1 LIVLRLKRQE
11 RPLVLEVFERL
22 LPLLET
28 EPLDGHLWIVE
39 EERVR
44 IRSMNSRQD

>member
-1 LIVLRLKRQE
+1 MVLRLKRQE

-28 EPLDGHLWIVE
+28 EPLEKHLWIVE
-39 EERVR
+39 EDRVR
-44 IRSMNSRQD
+44 IRSIIPRQD